1 MTTYPLAA
9 VRALALHAQGLAA
22 PNHAS
27 PSPTLATIQKTVE
40 QLNYV
45 QIDTLNLIQRS
56 QYIALWSRLG
66 RYAPA
71 DFDRLVYSPEERKL
85 FEGLQSVAA
94 IIPLKDYR
102 YQIPHMDRERVS
114 LINWY
119 TRMLEGHDSQ
129 ALMAMVLERIQ
140 REGGLRASDFEY
152 LGPQRGGWWEWKH

>member
-27 PSPTLATIQKTVE
+27 PSPTLATTQKTVE

-71 DFDRLVYSPEERKL
+71 DFDRLVYSPEESKV
-85 FEGLQSVAA
+85 FEGFAEVCRSN
-94 IIPLKDYR
+94 P
-102 YQIPHMDRERVS
+102 P
-114 LINWY
+114 
-119 TRMLEGHDSQ
+119 EG
-129 ALMAMVLERIQ
+129 L
-140 REGGLRASDFEY
+140 
-152 LGPQRGGWWEWKH
+152 